1 MRELPSHLLAM
12 PFRDKLA
19 SLRQSPAMRLGLLLL
34 GIIIMIV
41 APIVGLLPGPGGTI
55 VFAIGLGL
63 TLRNSLWAKR
73 RYVDLKR
80 KQPRIGGF
88 ADWGLQRSSPKRR
101 KERTKRDKDGE

>member
-1 MRELPSHLLAM
+1 M
-12 PFRDKLA
+12 PLRDKIA
-19 SLRQSPAMRLGLLLL
+19 ILRQSPSIRFALLLL
-34 GIIIMIV
+34 GIVIMIV
-41 APIVGLLPGPGGTI
+41 APVIGLLPGPGGTI

-88 ADWGLQRSSPKRR
+88 ADWGLQRSSSKRR
-101 KERTKRDKDGE
+101 KERSKRDNDAA

>member
-1 MRELPSHLLAM
+1 M
-12 PFRDKLA
+12 PFKDRL
-19 SLRQSPAMRLGLLLL
+19 SILRQTPSIRFALLLI
-34 GIIIMIV
+34 GIVTMIV
-41 APIVGLLPGPGGTI
+41 APIIGLLPGPGGTI

-88 ADWGLQRSSPKRR
+88 ADWGLQRASPKRR
-101 KERTKRDKDGE
+101 KERNKRNDGTE